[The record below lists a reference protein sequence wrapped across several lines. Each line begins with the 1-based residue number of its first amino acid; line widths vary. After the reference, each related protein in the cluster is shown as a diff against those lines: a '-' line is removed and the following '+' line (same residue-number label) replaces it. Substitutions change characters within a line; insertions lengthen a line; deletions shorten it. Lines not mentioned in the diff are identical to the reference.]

1 MTETVPPRDSAQP
14 GIEALANLDVLPRL
28 PLAVEPTPLVRLAG
42 LERTL
47 AAELGREVP
56 RIFAKLDAY
65 TGFGLG
71 GNKVRKLEYVL
82 APERLEGITHLVTA
96 GGVQSNHCRVTAAAA
111 ARLGLGC
118 VLVVNGEAP
127 AHPRGNARLH
137 RMFGAEVLTVAD
149 REARTATMER
159 VAEDIAAAGGQALS
173 IPIGASTPLGALGY
187 VRAAREFTGQ
197 IGATGSGVLGPE
209 AADPGALDSG
219 VTRLGRVT
227 VMHSTSSGGT
237 LAGLLAGIAMSGADI
252 RLLGVS
258 ADTPAPEM
266 VECAREIG
274 TGAGLRLGWSGSL
287 DSVSLEVTDGYV
299 GDGYGIPTREA
310 ERATSLFARHAGIVL
325 DPTYTSKAAAGLI
338 DWIRT
343 GRIDPSETVVFW
355 HTGGWPAA
363 V

>member
-1 MTETVPPRDSAQP
+1 MGLLEDHPKQIWSERVTETATP
-14 GIEALANLDVLPRL
+14 GSSPSKTGTEALANLDALPRL
-28 PLAVEPTPLVRLAG
+28 PLAVEPTPLQRLEG
-42 LERTL
+42 LERVL
-47 AAELGREVP
+47 ASELGREVP
-56 RIFAKLDAY
+56 RILAKLDAY

-82 APERLEGITHLVTA
+82 AAERLEGITHLVTA

-127 AHPRGNARLH
+127 THPRGNARLH

-159 VAEDIAAAGGQALS
+159 VAEDIAAAGGHALA

-187 VRAAREFTGQ
+187 VRAAREFVGQ
-197 IGATGSGVLGPE
+197 IGTAP
-209 AADPGALDSG
+209 
-219 VTRLGRVT
+219 GRVT

-237 LAGLLAGIAMSGADI
+237 LAGLLAGVAMSGADI
-252 RLLGVS
+252 RLVGVS
-258 ADTPAPEM
+258 ADTPAHEM
-266 VECAREIG
+266 IECARGIA
-274 TGAGLRLGWSGSL
+274 TGAGLRLGWSGPL
-287 DSVSLEVTDGYV
+287 DAVSLEVTDGYV
-299 GDGYGIPTREA
+299 GEGYGIPTREA
-310 ERATSLFARHAGIVL
+310 ERATALFAQHAGLVL
-325 DPTYTSKAAAGLI
+325 DPTYTSKAAAGLV

-343 GRIDPSETVVFW
+343 GRVDPSETVVFW